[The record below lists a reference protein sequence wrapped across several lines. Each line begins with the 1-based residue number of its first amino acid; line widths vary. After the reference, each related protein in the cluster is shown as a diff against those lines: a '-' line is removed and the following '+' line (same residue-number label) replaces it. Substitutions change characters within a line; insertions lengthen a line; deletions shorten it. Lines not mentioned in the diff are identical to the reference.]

1 MMNRN
6 TWMVGSAAFTL
17 VVMVILAGVFYDD
30 IKGQSEIPDGAI
42 RVSIASS
49 STKKEWMDAAIKD
62 FNDRS
67 RHGNELRVGGKPIYI
82 EVLTEEIDQG
92 VFDHYRSGT
101 MVSDTLSGKITPTV
115 LSPAEAS
122 WVEQLN
128 DSWQSSRGKVLTT
141 GKPTPLVRTPLV
153 VAMWESRAVA
163 LGCWPEPGPACTWQ
177 ELNALAADPTGWG
190 KFGRPDWG
198 HLKIGYGY
206 VGESNS
212 GTLTALLLCSIGANK
227 TSELTVSDIEPTNGC
242 GRAIETFEG
251 AKVHSGKK
259 SSWLLGLM
267 RDGGPDYLDAV
278 TTYEQ
283 EVVAFN
289 RENGATLRERL
300 VAIYPQDGTA
310 IAEHP
315 FAILSGADWVSPQQA
330 AAANLFLK
338 YLLGDSQ
345 QEALDQWGLRR
356 ADAGARTRAPI
367 EPRFGANPNAPIVLI
382 EVPPPLVM
390 SRLVEVWHRVKKHA
404 VIAMVFDKS
413 GSMEGQ
419 KMTVALAGA
428 AAFIEAMDP
437 QDELI
442 WIPFDDRP
450 YTLQQGPKS
459 MIGEVLLGRLKST
472 SAAGGTSLYD
482 AVGQAHGLVQARRSV
497 LGDSRRYGIVVL
509 SDGKDTSSEKFS
521 LAQLRSL
528 LAPFEGD
535 PFAIQIHT
543 IGIGNDADK
552 GVLTTIAEGAHGRYW
567 DAKDPTRALAS
578 YGEIAVHY

>member
-1 MMNRN
+1 MNRN
-6 TWMVGSAAFTL
+6 TWLVGSAAFTL
-17 VVMVILAGVFYDD
+17 VLMVILAGVFYED
-30 IKGQSEIPDGAI
+30 INGQSEIPDGAI

-62 FNDRS
+62 FNSRS
-67 RHGNELRVGGKPIYI
+67 RSGKDLRVGGKPIYV
-82 EVLTEEIDQG
+82 EVLTEEIDEG

-101 MVSDTLSGKITPTV
+101 IVSDTLSGKITPTV
-115 LSPAEAS
+115 ISPAEAS

-128 DSWQSSRGKVLTT
+128 DSWQTAHGKLLTT
-141 GKPTPLVRTPLV
+141 GKPAPLVRTPLV
-153 VAMWESRAVA
+153 VAMWESRAQA
-163 LGCWPEPGPACTWQ
+163 LGCWPEPGPACTWL
-177 ELNALAADPTGWG
+177 ELNALAADPAGWG

-212 GTLTALLLCSIGANK
+212 GTLTALLLCSIGVNK
-227 TSELTVSDIEPTNGC
+227 TSGLVVADVEPANGC

-289 RENGATLRERL
+289 RENAPNLRERL

-310 IAEHP
+310 VAEHP
-315 FAILSGADWVSPQQA
+315 FAVLSGADWVSPAQA
-330 AAANLFLK
+330 AAANLFLE
-338 YLLGDSQ
+338 YLLEDSQ

-356 ADAGARTRAPI
+356 ADPGAPTRAPI
-367 EPRFGANPNAPIVLI
+367 EARFGANPNAQIVAI

-390 SRLVEVWHRVKKHA
+390 SRLIEVWHRVKKHA

-450 YTLQQGPKS
+450 YTFQQGPKS
-459 MIGEVLLGRLKST
+459 TIGEVLLARLKST

-482 AVGQAHGLVQARRSV
+482 AVGEAHRQVEQRRAL

-509 SDGKDTSSEKFS
+509 SDGKDTSSEKFTLS
-521 LAQLRSL
+521 LLRSL

-535 PFAIQIHT
+535 PFGIQIHT

-567 DAKDPTRALAS
+567 DAKDPERALSS
-578 YGEIAVHY
+578 YREIAVHY